1 MNKTTLEKSKKQSIN
16 AWNKETK
23 NLWIFSILWLFLISF
38 IAFIVNLGSIGLMDK
53 TEPMFVEAARQMLI
67 TGDWVTPYWNG
78 ETRFDKPPLTYW
90 LVGLSFQ
97 LFGINEWGAR
107 IPSSLAA
114 IAVVI
119 LGFYTL
125 KNFGFSRAKEVSR
138 KPTKLWFSA
147 WIGAG
152 IIALNPFWIA
162 WGRTGVSDMFLSSGI
177 ALALLSFFL
186 GYGYS
191 ETNAKSYFGLSIARW
206 WYIAYWVF
214 MALGVLAKGP
224 VALVLPGLTVI
235 VFLLYVGRFI
245 EVVKETP
252 WLLGISSFLLI
263 SVPWFVLVTLEHGQ
277 EYINTFFGLHNVQR
291 FTSVVSRHP
300 GAWYYYIPV
309 IMVGLLPWS
318 IYLPLAIA
326 KLKVW
331 QRQKWVNSSRTTH
344 LGIFCL
350 CWFLVVLIFFS
361 SSVTKLA
368 GYVLPL
374 MPAAAIIIALF
385 WSEQVEIKSEEP
397 SGVWSFLFLLSGI
410 ANVGLLMGLGIAS
423 FFSYQLIG
431 EDAMMPKF
439 TELLQASNLAI
450 KGGIIWSSAALSCLL
465 FLFFRHYRRWLW
477 VANLLGFLAFF
488 SWVGLPV
495 AKIVDNQRQLPLRE
509 LSTIVKIERQPNERL
524 AFLGF
529 MRPTLVFY
537 TQEVVDS
544 VTEADIDNG
553 PALDYFQQNNRPET
567 VLIISEQKYLNKLGL
582 EKSDYSLIKQE
593 GVYKLI
599 RVSKKMVV
607 ERYKNKINY

>member
-1 MNKTTLEKSKKQSIN
+1 MNKATLDNNKNKIVN
-16 AWNKETK
+16 AWKKDTK
-23 NLWIFSILWLFLISF
+23 TLWIFSGLWLFLISF
-38 IAFIVNLGSIGLMDK
+38 IAFIANLGSIGLMDK
-53 TEPMFVEAARQMLI
+53 TEPMFVEAARQMVI

-97 LFGINEWGAR
+97 IFGINEWGAR
-107 IPSSLAA
+107 VPSALAA
-114 IAVVI
+114 IAVVF

-125 KNFGFSRAKEVSR
+125 KKFGFSRAKETSHT
-138 KPTKLWFSA
+138 PTKLWVSA
-147 WIGAG
+147 WIGAA

-191 ETNAKSYFGLSIARW
+191 ETSSKSYFGLSISRW
-206 WYIAYWVF
+206 WYIGYWVF

-235 VFLLYVGRFI
+235 VFLVYVGRFI

-252 WLLGISSFLLI
+252 WLLGIGSFLLI

-300 GAWYYYIPV
+300 GAWYYYFPV

-331 QRQKWVNSSRTTH
+331 QRQQWVNSSRTTH

-374 MPAAAIIIALF
+374 MPSAAIIIALF
-385 WSEQVEIKSEEP
+385 WSEQVETKSEES

-410 ANVGLLMGLGIAS
+410 ANIGILLGLGIAS
-423 FFSYQLIG
+423 FSSYQLIG
-431 EDAMMPKF
+431 EDAMMPQFK
-439 TELLQASNLAI
+439 ELLQASNLAV
-450 KGGIIWSSAALSCLL
+450 KGGIIWSSAAFSCLL

-509 LSTIVKIERQPNERL
+509 LSTIVKTERQPEERL

-537 TQEVVDS
+537 TQDVVDS

-553 PALDYFQQNNRPET
+553 PALDYFQQTDSRDT
-567 VLIISEQKYLNKLGL
+567 VLIISEQKYLSKLGL
-582 EKSDYSLIKQE
+582 DKSDYSLIKQE

-599 RVSKKMVV
+599 RVSKQTVV
-607 ERYKNKINY
+607 DRYKNR

>member
-1 MNKTTLEKSKKQSIN
+1 MNKVTVEDKDNKIVTAWKKD
-16 AWNKETK
+16 TK
-23 NLWIFSILWLFLISF
+23 NLWLFSGLWLFFISC
-38 IAFIVNLGSIGLMDK
+38 IAFLVNLGSIGLMDK
-53 TEPMFVEAARQMLI
+53 TEPMFVEAARQMVI

-90 LVGLSFQ
+90 LVGLSFK
-97 LFGINEWGAR
+97 LFGLNEWGAR
-107 IPSSLAA
+107 IPSALAA

-125 KNFGFSRAKEVSR
+125 KKFGFSRAYETNQT
-138 KPTKLWFSA
+138 PTKLWFSA
-147 WIGAG
+147 LIGAG

-177 ALALLSFFL
+177 ALACLSFFL

-191 ETNAKSYFGLSIARW
+191 ETSSKSYYGLPVGQW

-252 WLLGISSFLLI
+252 WLLGIGSFSLVA
-263 SVPWFVLVTLEHGQ
+263 VPWFVLVTLEHGQ

-300 GAWYYYIPV
+300 GGWYYYFPV

-326 KLKVW
+326 RLRVW
-331 QRQKWVNSSRTTH
+331 QRRQWINSPRKTH

-350 CWFLVVLIFFS
+350 AWFFVVLVFFS

-385 WSEQVEIKSEEP
+385 WSEQVETKSEEA
-397 SGVWSFLFLLSGI
+397 SGIWSFLFLLSGI
-410 ANVGLLMGLGIAS
+410 ANVGVLIGLGVAS
-423 FFSYQLIG
+423 FFAYQLIG
-431 EDAMMPKF
+431 EDAMMPQFK
-439 TELLQASNLAI
+439 ELLQGSNSAI

-465 FLFFRHYRRWLW
+465 FLLVRNYRSWLW
-477 VANLLGFLAFF
+477 TANLLGFLAFF

-495 AKIVDNQRQLPLRE
+495 AQIVDNQRQLPLRE
-509 LSTIVKIERQPNERL
+509 LSTIVKTERQADERL

-553 PALDYFQQNNRPET
+553 PALDYFQQTGNSDT

-582 EKSDYSLIKQE
+582 DKSDYTLIQQE

-599 RVSKKMVV
+599 RVSKQIVV
-607 ERYKNKINY
+607 ARYKNR

>member
-1 MNKTTLEKSKKQSIN
+1 MNKVTIENNENQIVN
-16 AWNKETK
+16 AWKRDTK
-23 NLWIFSILWLFLISF
+23 KLWIFSGLWLLFISF
-38 IAFIVNLGSIGLMDK
+38 IAFIANLGSIGLMDK
-53 TEPMFVEAARQMLI
+53 TEPMFVEAARQMVI

-90 LVGLSFQ
+90 LVGLSFRV
-97 LFGINEWGAR
+97 FGMNEWGAR
-107 IPSSLAA
+107 IPSALAA

-125 KNFGFSRAKEVSR
+125 KYFGFSGQKETNSS
-138 KPTKLWFSA
+138 PTKLWITA
-147 WIGAG
+147 CIGAG

-191 ETNAKSYFGLSIARW
+191 ETSSKVYFGLSIGKW
-206 WYIAYWVF
+206 WYIGYWVF

-224 VALVLPGLTVI
+224 VALVLPGITVI

-252 WLLGISSFLLI
+252 WLLGIASFIVI
-263 SVPWFVLVTLEHGQ
+263 SVPWFILVTLAHGK
-277 EYINTFFGLHNVQR
+277 EYIETFFGLHNVQR

-331 QRQKWVNSSRTTH
+331 QRKKWVNSPRSHH

-374 MPAAAIIIALF
+374 IPAGAIIIALF
-385 WSEQVEIKSEEP
+385 WSEQFDNNGEKS

-410 ANVGLLMGLGIAS
+410 ANIGILIGLAVAS
-423 FFSYQLIG
+423 FSSHQLIG
-431 EDAMMPKF
+431 EDAMMPQFK
-439 TELLQASNLAI
+439 ELLQASNLAT
-450 KGGIIWSSAALSCLL
+450 KAGIIWSCAAFASLL
-465 FLFFRHYRRWLW
+465 LLFFRNYRRWLW

-509 LSTIVKIERQPNERL
+509 LSTIVKTERQPEERL
-524 AFLGF
+524 VFLGF
-529 MRPTLVFY
+529 MRPSLVFY

-553 PALDYFQQNNRPET
+553 PALDYFQKTDSPET

-582 EKSDYSLIKQE
+582 EKSDYTMIRQE

-599 RVSKKMVV
+599 RVAKQMVI
-607 ERYKNKINY
+607 ERDKNR